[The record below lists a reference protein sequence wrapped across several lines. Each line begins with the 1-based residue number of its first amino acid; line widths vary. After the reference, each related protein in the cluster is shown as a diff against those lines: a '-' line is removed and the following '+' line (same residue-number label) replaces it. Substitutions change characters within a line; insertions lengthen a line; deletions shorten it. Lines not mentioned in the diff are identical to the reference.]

1 MSMVVQHDVQINMSS
16 YTMQI
21 FQKLVVC
28 FSPKKK
34 YKLDCY
40 SFFPDI
46 TKGNGNM
53 FKKKEGKNLCL
64 SWGCHVGA
72 QVAVVRS

>member
-1 MSMVVQHDVQINMSS
+1 MVQHDVQINMSS

-21 FQKLVVC
+21 FQKFVVC

-34 YKLDCY
+34 NTSLIAIV
-40 SFFPDI
+40 FFPDI

-53 FKKKEGKNLCL
+53 FKKK
-64 SWGCHVGA
+64 
-72 QVAVVRS
+72 